1 MDGTLVIADH
11 ATSLEAVY
19 RADAD
24 RLWRALV
31 AYAGDPD
38 LASEAVAEA
47 YAQALRRGGAIL
59 DPSAWTWRAAFRI
72 AAGALKARRDHQVR
86 SLPEAGGAGRE
97 PARPDRYAD
106 PDLHAAL
113 RQLPDAQRAAV
124 ILFYYAD
131 LPVREIA
138 ARLGSN
144 QLAVRANLSR
154 GRRRLQ
160 QLLGDDDG

>member
-1 MDGTLVIADH
+1 MDDTLVIADH

-19 RADAD
+19 RADAA

-31 AYAGDPD
+31 AYAGDAD

-47 YAQALRRGGAIL
+47 YAQALRRGSAIR
-59 DPSAWTWRAAFRI
+59 DPAAWTWRAAFRL
-72 AAGALKARRDHQVR
+72 AAGALKERRRVEVR
-86 SLPEAGGAGRE
+86 PLSVAGDME
-97 PARPDRYAD
+97 PAQPDRYGDAD
-106 PDLHAAL
+106 LQAAL

-131 LPVREIA
+131 LPVRDIA
-138 ARLGSN
+138 RRLGSN

-154 GRRRLQ
+154 GRRRLH
-160 QLLGDDDG
+160 QLLGDDHD